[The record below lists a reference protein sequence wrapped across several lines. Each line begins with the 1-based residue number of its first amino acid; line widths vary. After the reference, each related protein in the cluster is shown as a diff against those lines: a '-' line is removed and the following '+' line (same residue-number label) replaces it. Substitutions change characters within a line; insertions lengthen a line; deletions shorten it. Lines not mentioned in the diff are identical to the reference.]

1 MAEPPSKII
10 VAVHVHRVW
19 KAEQNRTAAY
29 RHLAEARSAARADGI
44 APRAMDAAIAALKRN
59 DGRTLSPAAQAIF
72 DAVRAVPIG
81 AVALGAFSDTRA
93 VRTVTGSN
101 DGAIQ

>member
-1 MAEPPSKII
+1 MDSPPSQI
-10 VAVHVHRVW
+10 VAAVHVHRVW
-19 KAEQNRTAAY
+19 KAQQNRAQAY
-29 RHLAEARSAARADGI
+29 QHLADARSAARRDGI
-44 APRAMDAAIAALKRN
+44 APRAMDAAIAALKRD
-59 DGRTLSPAAQAIF
+59 DGRTLSPAAQAIV

-81 AVALGAFSDTRA
+81 EVDLGAFSDTRS